1 MPVTAL
7 CSWAGVTQNLD
18 ATSVCGVVSL
28 NKCFSRVQNT
38 AAVRTLVGVCA
49 SQLLNI
55 ECDGF
60 GKILCLQDWINSFQ
74 SDGAVDVFWGGGSA
88 TSGEVCPGGRMSC
101 KVGGTAAART
111 NVSCSGETRVAMSAN
126 PFAASA

>member
-7 CSWAGVTQNLD
+7 CSWAAVTQNFN
-18 ATSVCGVVSL
+18 ATSARGVVSL
-28 NKCFSRVQNT
+28 NKCFSRVQNI
-38 AAVRTLVGVCA
+38 AAARTLVGVHA
-49 SQLLNI
+49 SQLLNM

-60 GKILCLQDWINSFQ
+60 GRILCLQDWINAFR
-74 SDGAVDVFWGGGSA
+74 SDGAVDVFGGGGGA
-88 TSGEVCPGGRMSC
+88 TSGEVCPGGSTSC
-101 KVGGTAAART
+101 NVGGTAAART